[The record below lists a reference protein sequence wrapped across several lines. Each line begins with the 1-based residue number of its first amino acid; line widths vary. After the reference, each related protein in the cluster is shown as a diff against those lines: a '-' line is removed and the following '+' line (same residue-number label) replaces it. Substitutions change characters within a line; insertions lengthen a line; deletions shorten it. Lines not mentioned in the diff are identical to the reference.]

1 MEQKEGN
8 TRVETLKLVIALL
21 IDFIG
26 VISYFFPVMGELLD
40 AFWAPLSAILVFI
53 FFKRKWIWASFTFFE
68 EVLPFSDVIPSA
80 TLAWYM
86 EYARKKKHNV
96 IKS

>member
-1 MEQKEGN
+1 MEPQTGLTKM
-8 TRVETLKLVIALL
+8 ETLKLVIALF
-21 IDFIG
+21 IDFMGI
-26 VISYFFPVMGELLD
+26 ISYFLPGMGELFD

-53 FFKRKWIWASFTFFE
+53 FFKRKWIWASFTFLE

-86 EYARKKKHNV
+86 EYARKKHHVK
-96 IKS
+96 KL